1 MSWNKKWSFWIDRGG
16 TFTDVIARSPE
27 GSLISKK
34 LLSESASEVDPAVA
48 GIHDILQEHFVSMD
62 DVDEI
67 RMGTTIG
74 TNALLER
81 KGARTV
87 LVTTQGFADIVRIGY
102 QNRPDIFALEIV
114 LPEQLYETVVEFQE
128 RIHADGEI
136 AQIANE
142 GKLRNDLR
150 LAYDAGIQSCAI
162 ALLHGY
168 KYSKHEEIAA
178 KIAAEV
184 GFKQISCSHDCAAL
198 MKYVSRTDT
207 TLVDAYLTPLLRN
220 YVDTLEEQIG
230 KDKKLFFMQ
239 SNGGLCESPLFR
251 GKDSILSGPAGGLIG
266 AVKAAEQC
274 GFQKLITFDMGGTS
288 TDVAHYAGEFDYVYD
303 KEISGVRI
311 RAPMMDI
318 HTVAAG
324 GGSILSFDGSRYRVG
339 PESAGANPGP
349 MSYRKGGP
357 LSVTD
362 ANVLLGRIQTEHF
375 PKIFGES
382 SDNSL
387 DKDSVTE
394 AFELLSKEI
403 SEQTRNQRSS
413 AEVAFGFLQIAVSKM
428 ANAIKHVSVQRGHDA
443 RDCALVCFGGAGG
456 QVACM
461 IADELG
467 IKNILIH
474 PLAGLLSAYGIGHAD
489 RSLGKDIDINEDIT
503 TLSAHK
509 LHADIEHIREIL
521 AESLTKKGIQTTD
534 QAIYVQALL
543 RMEGSDYTLAVPFSE
558 NETMVQSFQEKH
570 LQRYGFS
577 DNKRKVIL
585 QSLAIQLIG
594 RTMSNEKFH
603 YKTQEAGETQTCALY
618 SRGLWCEARV
628 IHRNHLKP
636 KNSVVGPAIIVESHT
651 TTVVD
656 LGWQVE
662 LLPDGSLAL
671 TTTTEYYI
679 PELEKKKEPA
689 LSAEDMEKAL
699 SSTGSHRAISISG
712 QQKAIKPRPRKARLN
727 ASLRPENHSD
737 ADPVTLELFNNLFRF
752 VAEQM
757 GITLQNTS
765 YSVNIKERLDFSCA
779 LFDGEG
785 NLIANAPHM
794 PVHLGSMGESV
805 KNLIENHSGSI
816 RPGDVY
822 ATNDPYNGGTHLPD
836 ITVISPAF
844 DDAGK
849 KILFFVASR
858 GHHADIGGISPGS
871 MPSDSKTIDEEGV
884 LFKQELVVRA
894 GTFREEEL
902 VSLLHSGPHPARN
915 AHQNIADLKAQVAAN
930 TRGINEMKSMIS
942 DWGQELV
949 MNYLLYVQ
957 ENASECMQRTI
968 QGLNSGDFFCTMDDG
983 STISVNIS
991 ISKESRTAVVD
1002 FTGTSEQSES
1012 NLNAPLAVTKAAV
1025 LYVFR
1030 TLIKDDIP
1038 LNAGCFVPIEL
1049 IVPEGCL
1056 LNPNYPAAVVA
1067 GNVETSQV
1075 IVDALYGALGVMA
1088 GAQGTMNNLS
1098 FGNDRYQYYETICGG
1113 TGAGNG
1119 FNGAGP
1125 VQSHMTNSRLTDPEV
1140 LETLFPVILEHFH
1153 RRPNSGGD
1161 GQYRGGEGA
1170 VRRIR
1175 FNEPVLASILSNRRS
1190 TLPHGLN
1197 GGGSGTPGRNIL
1209 SKPNGKTI
1217 ELDARAK
1224 IQLQA
1229 GDCLEI
1235 ETPGGGGFGSP
1246 ETET

>member
-16 TFTDVIARSPE
+16 TFTDIIARGPE
-27 GSLISKK
+27 GTLISKK
-34 LLSESASEVDPAVA
+34 LLSESGTSIDSAVA
-48 GIHDILQEHFVSMD
+48 GINEILKENSSSMD
-62 DVDEI
+62 EIGEI
-67 RMGTTIG
+67 RMGTTLG

-102 QNRPDIFALEIV
+102 QNRPDIFALEII
-114 LPEQLYETVVEFQE
+114 LPEQLYESVIEFQE

-142 GKLRNDLR
+142 GKLRAELKMA
-150 LAYDAGIQSCAI
+150 LEAGAQSCAI

-168 KYSKHEEIAA
+168 KYPKHEEIAA
-178 KIAAEV
+178 RIAAEV

-220 YVDTLEEQIG
+220 YVDTLDAHLG

-239 SNGGLCESPLFR
+239 SNGGLCESAIFR

-266 AVKAAEQC
+266 AVKAAQQC
-274 GFQKLITFDMGGTS
+274 GYEKLITFDMGGTS
-288 TDVAHYAGEFDYVYD
+288 TDVAHYADEFDYVYD

-339 PESAGANPGP
+339 PESAGALPGP
-349 MSYRKGGP
+349 KSYRKGGP

-362 ANVLLGRIQTEHF
+362 ANLLLGRIQPDHF
-375 PKIFGES
+375 PKIFG
-382 SDNSL
+382 DDGKQAL
-387 DKDSVTE
+387 DKDSVE
-394 AFELLSKEI
+394 VSFEEIAREI
-403 SEQTRNQRSS
+403 SEKTRNYRTP

-428 ANAIKHVSVQRGHDA
+428 ANAIKHVSIQRGHDA
-443 RDCALVCFGGAGG
+443 RECALVCFGGAGG

-489 RSLGKDIDINEDIT
+489 RRIGKDIDINEDIS

-509 LHADIEHIREIL
+509 LHADIEHTREVLSEAL
-521 AESLTKKGIQTTD
+521 AKKGIATD
-534 QAIYVQALL
+534 DQELSVHALL
-543 RMEGSDYTLAVPFSE
+543 RMEGSDYTLSVPFAE
-558 NETMVQSFQEKH
+558 IEDMVQTFQSKH

-577 DNKRKVIL
+577 DNKRKVVL
-585 QSLAIQLIG
+585 QSLAVQLIG
-594 RTMSNEKFH
+594 KTMPDEQLK
-603 YKTQEAGETQTCALY
+603 YKPQKSSDTQRCRLY
-618 SRGLWCEARV
+618 SRGLWCDARV
-628 IHRNHLKP
+628 INRSQIQPLIAIA
-636 KNSVVGPAIIVESHT
+636 GPAIIVESHT

-656 LGWQVE
+656 LGWQAE
-662 LLPDGSLAL
+662 ILKDGSLSL
-671 TTTTEYYI
+671 SHTSEYYR
-679 PELEKKKEPA
+679 PESSEDGVQTFT
-689 LSAEDMEKAL
+689 SAEDMEKAL
-699 SSTGSHRAISISG
+699 SSTGSHRPISTSG
-712 QQKAIKPRPRKARLN
+712 SQKPARPASRKAHGGLQKGGN
-727 ASLRPENHSD
+727 VSE

-805 KNLIENHSGSI
+805 KNLIDTRLSSMKS
-816 RPGDVY
+816 GDVY

-844 DDAGK
+844 DESGK
-849 KILFFVASR
+849 KVLFYVASR

-884 LFKQELVVRA
+884 LFKQELLVRD
-894 GTFREEEL
+894 GVFLEEEL
-902 VSLLHSGPHPARN
+902 KTLLKSGPHPARN
-915 AHQNIADLKAQVAAN
+915 SHQNIADLKAQVAAN
-930 TRGINEMKSMIS
+930 TRGINEMKSLIA
-942 DWGQELV
+942 DWGQDLV
-949 MNYLLYVQ
+949 LQYLQHVQ
-957 ENASECMQRTI
+957 DNAAECMRRTI
-968 QGLNSGDFFCTMDDG
+968 QQLNSGHFSCTMDDG
-983 STISVNIS
+983 STISVNIQ
-991 ISKESRTAVVD
+991 INKAKRTASID
-1002 FTGTSEQSES
+1002 FEGTTEQTQT

-1038 LNAGCFVPIEL
+1038 LNAGCFVPLEL
-1049 IVPEGCL
+1049 KVPSGSL
-1056 LNPNYPAAVVA
+1056 LNPDYPAAVVA

-1075 IVDALYGALGVMA
+1075 IVDTLYGALGIMA

-1113 TGAGNG
+1113 TGAGDG
-1119 FNGAGP
+1119 FDGAGP

-1140 LETLFPVILEHFH
+1140 LETLFPVILEHFRH
-1153 RRPNSGGD
+1153 RPGSGGE
-1161 GQYRGGEGA
+1161 GKYRGGDGA

-1175 FNEPVLASILSNRRS
+1175 FNEPMLASILSNRR
-1190 TLPHGLN
+1190 TTAPHGLA
-1197 GGGSGTPGRNIL
+1197 GGQAAAPGRNFL
-1209 SKPNGKTI
+1209 TKPNGKTI
-1217 ELDARAK
+1217 ELEACAK
-1224 IQLQA
+1224 VQLQA

-1235 ETPGGGGFGSP
+1235 ETPGGGGFG
-1246 ETET
+1246 